1 MHSWLCLP
9 AALPLSQA
17 RGDPVSAPTGST
29 LRAPA
34 GLGARGRRLW
44 KSVLCDFEP
53 SETERTL
60 LIEACR
66 CLDDIEAL
74 QAAVAGYPMMTT
86 GSRDQDIVHPLR
98 AELRSQRLL
107 LARLLS
113 QLDVPAEEAGDG
125 KWDGLSASSRARRA
139 ARARWDHRG
148 GG

>member
-1 MHSWLCLP
+1 MHSSLSVP
-9 AALPLSQA
+9 AAVQMLQA
-17 RGDPVSAPTGST
+17 REDPVSAPAGAT

-44 KSVLCDFEP
+44 KSVHSDFAL

-74 QAAVAGYPMMTT
+74 QAAVAGAPMMTT

-98 AELRSQRLL
+98 GELRSQRLL
-107 LARLLS
+107 LAKLLA
-113 QLDVPAEEAGDG
+113 QLDVPEEAEGG
-125 KWDGLSASSRARRA
+125 KWDGLTASSRARKA
-139 ARARWDHRG
+139 SLARWNNRG
-148 GG
+148 GVR